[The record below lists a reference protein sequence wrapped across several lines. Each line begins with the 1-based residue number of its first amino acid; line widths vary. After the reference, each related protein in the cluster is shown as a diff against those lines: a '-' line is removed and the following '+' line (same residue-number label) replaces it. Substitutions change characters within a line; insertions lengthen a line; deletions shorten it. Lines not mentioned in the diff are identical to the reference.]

1 MRLHRLTVTAF
12 GPFAGTAEVDL
23 DAVAEGGIFLIR
35 GATGAGKTSLLDAI
49 CFALYADVPGARTKK
64 GLHSDH
70 ADRGVVP
77 SVTLELTAAGR
88 RLRVERS
95 PEFRRP
101 KTRGKGEVSVPA
113 KAQLW
118 ELRDGTWESLSTR
131 HDEIAEVI
139 DDVLGMGLAQFAK
152 VVLLPQGDFATF
164 LRATPEERRGLLERL
179 FDVAGYVG
187 IEEWFVEQRKQ
198 AGAALDEA
206 HRELRTQLTMVTEHL
221 AAAPVPLVDN
231 EIRSDD
237 EAPSLVDLAAAE
249 VPSRLDTVV
258 AVLERAAAES
268 LAALD
273 DAKAGSETA
282 SAALAGARGL
292 AATQARGRQAA
303 ASLAQLDASA
313 EEHAAALDRLEVAG
327 RAASLAG
334 ELKALDRASAA
345 LAQARTAL
353 ETASAA
359 TAPLGV
365 ADLTADGLTGQL
377 DRLESAGSHLHDAA
391 GAVARLD
398 RVLGAQR
405 DALTKAQRAQE
416 QLDRAVEELG
426 SATERRTEVA
436 AEVDEAAAA
445 EAALPTARQ
454 AVEVLA
460 RKHALRTAQDT
471 DTATLATKQQ
481 LHGDLVSVEQEARA
495 VYLDLREARLDGMAG
510 ELAARLEDGAPCP
523 VCGAADHPDPAHSAT
538 PVTAEQV
545 AEAEDTWQQARAAAT
560 DLLSVIRGLEAT
572 IAQRDDELAD
582 TDDDAASLQEALL
595 ARRRAVEALTVAAE
609 RLPARRADL
618 ASLEAAIEQH
628 GARIASLRETAAV
641 ASAAAEGAE
650 QDGARERAAV
660 SAALD
665 DHATLCPC
673 GPLGKPDDD
682 RPLADQVTAASTR
695 HERTKRDL
703 SAHREALV
711 AVEKCAADLAAA
723 ESAVRESLQDNGFDD
738 IEQARAGQLS
748 ADDTR
753 QLKDAVTAHDQAR
766 AVATATLTE
775 DAVTEALEQP
785 EPDLATLELAAGE
798 AASALSQATTTDALV
813 RASLASVR
821 RARTSIVD
829 LCGQLGERAARHD
842 VLRDLADTISGQGG
856 NNELRM
862 RLSAFVLAAR
872 LEKVADL
879 ANERLSAMGDGRYRL
894 RHTDGLAARGA
905 RSGLGL
911 EVLDLWTG
919 QTRATT
925 SLSGGESFMASL
937 ALALGLADAVREES
951 GGFDLQTLF
960 VDEGFGTLDD
970 ESLEQVLDVL
980 DGLREGGRAV
990 GVVSHVA
997 ELRTRITSQV
1007 LVTKTEHGSTVR
1019 TVSVADDPAA

>member
-12 GPFAGTAEVDL
+12 GPFAATAEVDL

-101 KTRGKGEVSVPA
+101 KARGKGEVSVPA
-113 KAQLW
+113 KAQLS
-118 ELRDGTWESLSTR
+118 ELRDGDWESLSTR

-179 FDVAGYVG
+179 FDVAGFVG

-206 HRELRTQLTMVTEHL
+206 RRELRTHLTMVTEHL
-221 AAAPVPLVDN
+221 ASAPVPLLDN
-231 EIRSDD
+231 EIGMEDQ
-237 EAPSLVDLAAAE
+237 APLVDLAPAD
-249 VPSRLDTVV
+249 VPSRLDEVV
-258 AVLERAAAES
+258 AALERAAAES

-273 DAKAGSETA
+273 DAKAGAEAA
-282 SAALAGARGL
+282 SSALAGARGL
-292 AATQARGRQAA
+292 ATTQARGRQAA
-303 ASLAQLDASA
+303 ASLTRLDAA
-313 EEHAAALDRLEVAG
+313 AAEHAGAVDRLEVAA

-334 ELKALDRASAA
+334 ELKALDRAAAA

-353 ETASAA
+353 ETASVA
-359 TAPLGV
+359 TASLGV
-365 ADLTADGLTGQL
+365 ADLTADGLAGQL
-377 DRLESAGSHLHDAA
+377 DRLESASTHLHDAA

-398 RVLGAQR
+398 RALGAHR
-405 DALTKAQRAQE
+405 DATATARKAGHL
-416 QLDRAVEELG
+416 LDQAVEELG
-426 SATERRTEVA
+426 AARARRAEVVT
-436 AEVDEAAAA
+436 EVDEAAAA
-445 EAALPTARQ
+445 QAALPTARQ
-454 AVEVLA
+454 AVEVMA
-460 RKHALRTAQDT
+460 RKHALRTAQDA
-471 DTATLATKQQ
+471 DTATLATKQR
-481 LHGDLVSVEQEARA
+481 LHSELVSVEQEARA

-510 ELAARLEDGAPCP
+510 ELAARLEDGSPCP
-523 VCGAADHPDPAHSAT
+523 VCGASEHPHPAAGGQQ
-538 PVTAEQV
+538 VTAEQV
-545 AEAEDTWQQARAAAT
+545 ADAEDTWQRARAAAT

-572 IAQRDDELAD
+572 IAQRGDELAD
-582 TDDDAASLQEALL
+582 TDDDAETLHDALQ
-595 ARRRAVEALTVAAE
+595 ARRRAVEALTVTAE
-609 RLPARRADL
+609 RLPARQADL
-618 ASLEAAIEQH
+618 ASLDAAIEQH
-628 GARIASLRETAAV
+628 DAKINSLRETAAV
-641 ASAAAEGAE
+641 ALAAADGAE
-650 QDGARERAAV
+650 QDSARERAAV

-673 GPLGKPDDD
+673 GPLDEPDDA
-682 RPLADQVTAASTR
+682 RPFADQVTAASTR
-695 HERTKRDL
+695 HEGTKRDL

-711 AVEKCAADLAAA
+711 AVEKSAADLAEA

-738 IEQARAGQLS
+738 VEQARAGQLS
-748 ADDTR
+748 ADETR
-753 QLKDAVTAHDQAR
+753 QLKEAVAARDRAR
-766 AVATATLTE
+766 AVATATLAE
-775 DAVTEALEQP
+775 EAVTEALEQP
-785 EPDLATLELAAGE
+785 EPDVGSLELAAGE

-813 RASLASVR
+813 RASLASIR

-829 LCGQLGERAARHD
+829 LCGQLGARAARHE
-842 VLRDLADTISGQGG
+842 VLRELADTITGQGA

-919 QTRATT
+919 QARATT